1 MLSLCRHQRT
11 QTIAPA
17 SRACVGYWVRL
28 WKNLWITNVVFF
40 TLIRH
45 NGYMEVNMEYVT
57 DDTIC
62 KCGWTY
68 AQWYDRAGEMLCLED
83 ENGDFPPHEWEE

>member
-1 MLSLCRHQRT
+1 M
-11 QTIAPA
+11 
-17 SRACVGYWVRL
+17 
-28 WKNLWITNVVFF
+28 
-40 TLIRH
+40 LIRH
-45 NGYMEVNMEYVT
+45 TWGEEVNMGYVT